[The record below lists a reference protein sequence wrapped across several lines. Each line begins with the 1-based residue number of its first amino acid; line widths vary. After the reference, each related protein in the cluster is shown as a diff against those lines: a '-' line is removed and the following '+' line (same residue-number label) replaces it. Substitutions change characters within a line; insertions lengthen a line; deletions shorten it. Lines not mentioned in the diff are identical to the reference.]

1 MKYAVATVGAVGAV
15 ALGTA
20 GLLKVRATTMAPYVL
35 VHGGNMS
42 TDTWNRLTRTNTYP
56 PGGHLGARYWDGTAS
71 YLRAHGH
78 RVFAPTLKD
87 EFSSSLTEHI
97 EQVCG
102 LILENDLMEII
113 LVGHSYGGFVVT
125 GVADRLPERIRN
137 LVYLDSGL
145 PDPGESL
152 MDLLMKVYSGS
163 YTANL
168 PDPSPP
174 YVEKIQFDPAT
185 IRKLTKTYIRCT
197 KSEFIAVTQ
206 LSKEKIDAAG
216 GGWTYLELPSSHV
229 PMADIPEQFYRTILM
244 LACYSK

>member
-1 MKYAVATVGAVGAV
+1 VAV
-15 ALGTA
+15 
-20 GLLKVRATTMAPYVL
+20 YVL

-42 TDTWNRLTRTNTYP
+42 TDTWNRLSRTNAYR
-56 PGGHLGARYWDGTAS
+56 PGEHLGARYWDGTVS
-71 YLRAHGH
+71 YLAAHGH

-87 EFSSSLTEHI
+87 ESTSSLTEYI

-102 LILENDLMEII
+102 LILENDLKEII
-113 LVGHSYGGFVVT
+113 LVGHSYGGFVIT
-125 GVADRLPERIRN
+125 GVADKMSQRIRN

-163 YTANL
+163 DTANL
-168 PDPSPP
+168 PEPSPP
-174 YVEKIQFDPAT
+174 YVEKIQFNPAT
-185 IRKLTKTYIRCT
+185 IRNLTKTYIRCM
-197 KSEFIAVTQ
+197 KSEFIDGTR
-206 LSKEKIDAAG
+206 LSKEKIDAEG